1 MIVLTRFKGRRTSFD
16 RSGEFAA
23 TVVGVLLA
31 DNSAT
36 LGFVLLSAMV
46 KDLAVSETKELE
58 QKCMCFKHTG
68 TDLVAKNKAQA
79 SAKCFSLCCNRCW
92 CHSLIRGVPKTV
104 MVESKNCWR

>member
-31 DNSAT
+31 DSSAT

-46 KDLAVSETKELE
+46 KDLAVSETKEY
-58 QKCMCFKHTG
+58 
-68 TDLVAKNKAQA
+68 
-79 SAKCFSLCCNRCW
+79 S
-92 CHSLIRGVPKTV
+92 
-104 MVESKNCWR
+104 